1 MDRQRGFTL
10 VEVIVAIGIFALLGL
25 GCYRVLHG
33 LSLAR
38 DTLTRSAGEQRKFL
52 RAMMVINSDFTQLTP
67 RKILDGSGRTV
78 AALDTHDDYL
88 VEFSRIGVPNPLLL
102 KRAKVARVAYRFSKE
117 FTIDTFQLDDSV
129 PSKNAALKEAVGD
142 GKQGYLVRY
151 TWPVLDRGK
160 DENPQVQIV
169 MSGVNDFQMEFMD
182 DKQHWGDEWPVI
194 GAQTAAGL
202 IELPYAI
209 RIKLDTK
216 KYGVLERV
224 FQIRDLPPLQH
235 T

>member
-1 MDRQRGFTL
+1 MNRQRGFTL

-25 GCYRVLHG
+25 GCYKVVHG

-38 DTLTRSAGEQRKFL
+38 DTLTRSGEEQRKFV
-52 RAMMVINSDFTQLTP
+52 RAIMVINSDFTQLTP
-67 RKILDGSGRTV
+67 RKILDGSGHTV
-78 AALDTHDDYL
+78 AALDTHDEYL

-102 KRAKVARVAYRFSKE
+102 KKGKVARVAYRFSKE
-117 FTIDTFQLDDSV
+117 LTIDTFQLDDSL

-160 DENPQVQIV
+160 DEDPQMQVV
-169 MSGVNDFQMEFMD
+169 MSGVNDCQIEFMD
-182 DKQHWGDEWPVI
+182 DQQHWGDEWPVI
-194 GAQTAAGL
+194 GAQSLTD
-202 IELPYAI
+202 LPYAI

-216 KYGVLERV
+216 KYGVLERM